1 MKRFLSP
8 FLSFLHCKI
17 VEMSNTPI
25 PQQMYS
31 NQEQFFRNTQPS
43 PAIETKT
50 IDRTCL
56 IMSISIGML
65 LAGIV
70 LSTTLTLY
78 ITKQRKLI

>member
-1 MKRFLSP
+1 
-8 FLSFLHCKI
+8 
-17 VEMSNTPI
+17 MSETPI

-31 NQEQFFRNTQPS
+31 NQEQFFLNAQPS
-43 PAIETKT
+43 PLTETKA

-56 IMSISIGML
+56 VMSITIGML

-78 ITKQRKLI
+78 ITKQCKSA